1 MAKFVFSN
9 TNLVEGFK
17 DYMFEY
23 LHTTQGRTDLRYD
36 TEKSFAEKGEI
47 INKAILKEVERIAG
61 VPLKMENVADEMMAA
76 HPNVRFAAFA
86 VVGTLIDAIVPVVI
100 EKKMGVYTNIQYGG
114 FGDSMRIDVKPND
127 LFVVSKA
134 GRNQR
139 TVDFQRQYSGT
150 QYIVPEN
157 RAITVFVNLYRVLC
171 GLDSLAEF
179 AMKAILSLE
188 AQISKEV
195 YSALTTALG
204 NLPTTPTAGALQIT
218 AAGGVVNKQAT
229 IRLADAVSAYNG
241 GAPVMMVGTRTALS
255 HVIPDTA
262 DGFRYLDASV
272 AYFKNVWGI
281 DTLALEQ
288 VADWQN
294 KYGLVLD
301 DSKIFLISPS
311 SQKLVQLFYEGS
323 TITNVVD
330 AKDSAD
336 LTTATTMNKSYGI
349 GIATNAIAGL
359 INIGA

>member
-1 MAKFVFSN
+1 MSKIMFSN
-9 TNLVEGFK
+9 ENLVAGFK

-23 LHTTQGRTDLRYD
+23 LNTTQGRTDLHYD
-36 TEKSFAEKGEI
+36 TTTTFEEKGKLL
-47 INKAILKEVERIAG
+47 NANILKEVERIAG
-61 VPLKMENVADEMMAA
+61 VSLKMENVSDEMMAN

-86 VVGTLIDAIVPVVI
+86 VVGTLIDTIIPVVI
-100 EKKMGVYTNIQYGG
+100 EKKMGIYTNIQYGG

-134 GRNQR
+134 GRAQR

-171 GLDSLAEF
+171 GLDSLADF

-195 YSALTTALG
+195 YGALTAALS
-204 NLPTTPTAGALQIT
+204 NLPTSPAAGALQIT

-241 GAPVMMVGTRTALS
+241 GAPVVMVGTKTALS
-255 HVIPDTA
+255 YVMPDTA
-262 DGFRYLDASV
+262 EGFRYVDASI

-281 DTLALEQ
+281 DTLALDQ

-294 KYGLVLD
+294 KYQLALD

-323 TITNVVD
+323 TTTNIVD

-359 INIGA
+359 INITA